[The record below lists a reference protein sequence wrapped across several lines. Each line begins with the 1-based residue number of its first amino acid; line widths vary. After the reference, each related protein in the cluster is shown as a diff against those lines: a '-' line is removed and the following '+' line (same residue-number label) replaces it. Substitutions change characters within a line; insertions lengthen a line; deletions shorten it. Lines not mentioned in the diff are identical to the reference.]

1 MKASELS
8 NTVKTALQKGWAMLV
23 QSSPGIGKSDLINA
37 AVAELKFDS
46 ITVHPVVEEPT
57 DAKGLPGI
65 VNGVADFMPYGN
77 LRRMIEAK
85 APLVVFLDD
94 LGQAPQSVQA
104 AYMQLLLAREINGK
118 KISEH
123 VRFIAA
129 TNRRAD
135 GAGVSGLITP
145 LLSRFRAT
153 VELECDATDWQ
164 KWALKNGMPIELV
177 AFIGFRPLLLSTF
190 DPKHAREMKP
200 FACPRT
206 VSFLGEWLNAGVSDL
221 ETMKGCVGESFA
233 TEFAG
238 FRAIY
243 LKVANLPEKIILNP
257 KTAPMLNAADEQFAL
272 AAALS
277 YKAKQA
283 NVDNIAAYMNR
294 DEFPSEM
301 RAFFWKA
308 ATSRTP
314 NLYETNAF
322 THYGVIS
329 QNEIK

>member
-1 MKASELS
+1 
-8 NTVKTALQKGWAMLV
+8 MLV

-37 AVAELKFDS
+37 AVAELGFDS

-65 VNGVADFMPYGN
+65 VDGKADFLPYGN
-77 LRRMIEAK
+77 LRKMIDAK
-85 APLVVFLDD
+85 SPLVVFLDD

-153 VELECDATDWQ
+153 VELECDASDWQ
-164 KWALKNGMPIELV
+164 KWALKNAMPIELI
-177 AFIGFRPLLLSTF
+177 AFIGFCPALLSNF

-206 VSFLGEWLNAGVSDL
+206 VAFLGEWLNAGLSDL
-221 ETMKGCVGESFA
+221 ETMKGCVGEAFA
-233 TEFAG
+233 AQFAG
-238 FRAIY
+238 FRSIY
-243 LKVANLPEKIILNP
+243 LKVANLPAQIMVNPMKAPLLEKP
-257 KTAPMLNAADEQFAL
+257 DEQFAL
-272 AAALS
+272 SAALS
-277 YKAKQA
+277 YNASKKSI
-283 NVDNIAAYMNR
+283 DNIAAYVER
-294 DEFPSEM
+294 SEFPAEM

-308 ATSRTP
+308 STGRNP
-314 NLYETNAF
+314 DIQNTNAF
-322 THYGVIS
+322 TRYAIAHAE
-329 QNEIK
+329 EIK